1 MFLRS
6 DSSAPLPSGLSN
18 PKHTLERRISQ
29 DVVGAPGFVEK
40 QTDKTPTLN
49 GKNSYSSPL
58 TLFLIILLK
67 PGSSKKQKHSKT
79 PLFRQHFL
87 EKLQR
92 LNAFNPLKISLFS
105 DFISLA
111 TFSEW
116 PCMYILLQ
124 ARDLF

>member
-1 MFLRS
+1 MTVFLRS

-79 PLFRQHFL
+79 QIEASYLSCSFAPEVQFHRVLYQVV
-87 EKLQR
+87 E
-92 LNAFNPLKISLFS
+92 
-105 DFISLA
+105 
-111 TFSEW
+111 
-116 PCMYILLQ
+116 C
-124 ARDLF
+124 